1 MSIGFLVASIFISP
15 YFARA
20 ANSTYRL
27 ATGGWQ
33 QVKQAAGTEKHKEHQ
48 V

>member
-1 MSIGFLVASIFISP
+1 MFISS
-15 YFARA
+15 YFAQA
-20 ANSTYRL
+20 TNSTYRL

-33 QVKQAAGTEKHKEHQ
+33 QVKQAAGTEKHKEYQ